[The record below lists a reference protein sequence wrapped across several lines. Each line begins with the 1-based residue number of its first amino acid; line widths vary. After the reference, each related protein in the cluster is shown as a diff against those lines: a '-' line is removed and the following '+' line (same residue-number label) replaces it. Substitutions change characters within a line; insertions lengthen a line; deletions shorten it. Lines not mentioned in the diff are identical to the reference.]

1 MLTATD
7 LLYFKRRLEET
18 RNEILARMTPQRIP
32 STDLNELAD
41 DVDLAAE
48 VERQNFA
55 EQMFGRDR
63 KILIEVEDAIK
74 RIETG
79 EFGCCEGSG
88 EEISRKRLE
97 IQPWCRYT
105 VVYQE
110 KLEKITK
117 RGRGIN
123 DEG

>member
-1 MLTATD
+1 MLTDTD
-7 LLYFKRRLEET
+7 LLYFKGRLGEAK
-18 RNEILARMTPQRIP
+18 NEILSRMNPQRIP
-32 STDLNELAD
+32 ATDLNELAD

-48 VERQNFA
+48 VERQHFE

-63 KILIEVEDAIK
+63 KVLIEIEDALK
-74 RIETG
+74 RIENG
-79 EFGCCEGSG
+79 EYGYCEGSG

-105 VVYQE
+105 VIHQERLE
-110 KLEKITK
+110 KLTK

-123 DEG
+123 DE